1 MVQIFSSFVAISLSL
16 IASFN
21 LVQAGKVCTVKRSN
35 RDDAITIIQA
45 FNDCKNGGT
54 VVFPRGQSFY
64 PQTLITI
71 KDLKNVNVQFYG
83 NFVLPN
89 YNTQFNGKGAFFEL
103 FGENINFE
111 GNGAG
116 TFVGTG
122 QQWWDKKNNQG
133 PIIFRITAKNS
144 VFRNFRIFNAPNGHM
159 AMTGC
164 NNVVVE
170 KVTMNSI
177 SKSKNF
183 AMNTDA
189 WGCAWSDNLIFRDSV
204 IHNGDDCAAI
214 NGGVS
219 NITVSNVQCN
229 GGHGFSVIGA
239 LATDGRFQT
248 FKNVNVIN
256 SVCNDCLAGLTLK
269 ASPGRPGEMDGVSF
283 QNIQLNRVA
292 KPITITSHYYCD
304 SSFQSACFKN
314 DGTSIK
320 FKNVFISGVTGSS
333 SSKDYPIININ
344 CAKNTPCE
352 NVNIKNVKIKEMKT
366 TPRNICT
373 NLRGSEKIAHCKWVG
388 GK

>member
-35 RDDAITIIQA
+35 RDDSLSIIQA
-45 FNDCKNGGT
+45 FNDCKTGGT

-64 PQTLITI
+64 PQSLITV
-71 KDLKNVNVQFYG
+71 KDLKNINVQFYG

-89 YNTQFNGKGAFFEL
+89 YNTKFDNQGAFFEL
-103 FGENINFE
+103 YGDNIYFD

-122 QQWWDKKNNQG
+122 QQWWDNKNNRA
-133 PIIFRITAKNS
+133 PTVFRMTATNS
-144 VFRNFRIFNAPNGHM
+144 VFRNFRILNAPRFHI
-159 AMTGC
+159 AMTNC
-164 NNVVVE
+164 KNVIVE
-170 KVTMNSI
+170 KITMNSV
-177 SKSKNF
+177 SKTKNY

-189 WGCAWSDNLIFRDSV
+189 WACAWSENLIFRDSV
-204 IHNGDDCAAI
+204 IHNGDDCTAI

-219 NITVSNVQCN
+219 NITVSNIQCN
-229 GGHGFSVIGA
+229 GGHGYSVIGA

-248 FKNVNVIN
+248 FKNINIIN
-256 SVCNDCLAGLTLK
+256 SVCNDCLNGITLK
-269 ASPGRPGEMDGVSF
+269 ASPGRPGLMEGIRY

-292 KPITITSHYYCD
+292 RPIAITSHYFCD
-304 SSFQSACFKN
+304 ENHQSACYGN

-320 FKNVFISGVTGSS
+320 FKNVFLSGITGSS

-352 NVNIKNVKIKEMKT
+352 NVNIKNIKIKEIKT
-366 TPRNICT
+366 TPANICI
-373 NLRGSEKIAHCKWVG
+373 NLIGSEKIAHCKWVG
-388 GK
+388 RK